1 MGDRV
6 VFVVSETMII
16 LAGVLLGLFTALKL
30 LGVILW
36 SWWWVVSP
44 LWGLI
49 ILGVFYSIAA
59 IIITYE
65 AFR

>member
-1 MGDRV
+1 

-16 LAGVLLGLFTALKL
+16 VAGVLLGLFTALKL

-49 ILGVFYSIAA
+49 ILGVFYSIVA
-59 IIITYE
+59 IIVTYE
-65 AFR
+65 AFKRW

>member
-1 MGDRV
+1 MYI
-6 VFVVSETMII
+6 VSETMII
-16 LAGVLLGLFTALKL
+16 VAGVLLGLFTALKL

-49 ILGVFYSIAA
+49 ILGVFYSIVA

-65 AFR
+65 AFK

>member
-1 MGDRV
+1 M
-6 VFVVSETMII
+6 FVVSETMII
-16 LAGVLLGLFTALKL
+16 VAGVLLGLFTALKL

-49 ILGVFYSIAA
+49 ILGVFYSVVA
-59 IIITYE
+59 IIITYG
-65 AFR
+65 AFK

>member
-1 MGDRV
+1 MYI
-6 VFVVSETMII
+6 VSETMII

-49 ILGVFYSIAA
+49 ILGVFYSVVA

-65 AFR
+65 ALK

>member
-1 MGDRV
+1 M
-6 VFVVSETMII
+6 FVVSETMII
-16 LAGVLLGLFTALKL
+16 VAGVLLGLFTALKL
-30 LGVILW
+30 LGVVLW

-49 ILGVFYSIAA
+49 ILGVFYSIVA

-65 AFR
+65 ALK

>member
-1 MGDRV
+1 

-16 LAGVLLGLFTALKL
+16 VAGVLLGLFTALKL
-30 LGVILW
+30 LGVVLW

-49 ILGVFYSIAA
+49 ILGVFYSIVA

-65 AFR
+65 ALK

>member
-1 MGDRV
+1 MYI
-6 VFVVSETMII
+6 VSEVMII

-36 SWWWVVSP
+36 SWWWVFSP

-49 ILGVFYSIAA
+49 ILWVFYSIVA

-65 AFR
+65 ALK